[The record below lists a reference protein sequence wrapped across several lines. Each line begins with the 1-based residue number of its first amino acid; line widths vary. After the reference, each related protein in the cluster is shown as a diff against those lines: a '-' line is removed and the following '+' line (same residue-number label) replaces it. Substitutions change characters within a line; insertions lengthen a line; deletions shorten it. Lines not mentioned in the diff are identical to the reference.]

1 MRNVIL
7 LLTLVLFPAV
17 LGAQWSV
24 RAGYMAGQSDMLDD
38 LAIQQSGPYGML
50 EYGFRLKQKRVEFH
64 PGIGYRLAPGAENPE
79 GRLNAFLVDF
89 AVAVYPFDFG
99 GDCNCPTFSKDGE
112 TFKKGFFLAITPGL
126 ALQQFKRT
134 ANLPGIPEPAT
145 STDDQLSGTLGLSA
159 GLDLGLS
166 DRWTLTPLVSYTRYF
181 STTFDTDGI
190 DMAPWTLTDQAYFG
204 LGIRLTHHP
213 DDRRRRSRR

>member
-1 MRNVIL
+1 MRNAFL
-7 LLTLVLFPAV
+7 LLAFAMLPLS

-38 LAIQQSGPYGML
+38 LFIRQSGPYGMI
-50 EYGFRLKQKRVEFH
+50 EYGFRLKEKRIEFH
-64 PGIGYRLAPGAENPE
+64 PGIGYLVAPGAENPE
-79 GRLNAFLVDF
+79 GRLNAFLLDF
-89 AVAVYPFDFG
+89 DVAVYPFDFG

-112 TFKKGFFLAITPGL
+112 VFKKGFFLAVTPGL

-134 ANLPGIPEPAT
+134 ANLPGIPEPTT
-145 STDDQLSGTLGLSA
+145 STDDQLSGTLGVSA

-166 DRWTLTPLVSYTRYF
+166 DRLTLTPLVSYTRYF
-181 STTFDTDGI
+181 STTFDTEGV
-190 DMAPWTLTDQAYFG
+190 DMTPWTLTDQGYFG
-204 LGIRLTHHP
+204 FGVRLTHHP